1 MYSVALKDER
11 KRTDISSVLLP
22 KDDGQEAKE
31 LIGLTIQKLLT
42 KIPVLLTEIKPRN
55 NSYKLKNEIRHI
67 PCFASTE
74 QNLKK
79 KLQQFNQVIIRRE

>member
-11 KRTDISSVLLP
+11 KRTDISSVSLS

-31 LIGLTIQKLLT
+31 LRGLTIQKLLT

-55 NSYKLKNEIRHI
+55 K
-67 PCFASTE
+67 
-74 QNLKK
+74 
-79 KLQQFNQVIIRRE
+79 IIHTN